1 MDRTLNAVENKV
13 RERVKGWAKGGVRE
27 PTFALTELFPYQGE
41 WTEEAYLAL
50 STNRLIELSEGR
62 LELLPMPSERH
73 QRIVRFLFL
82 MFYAFVSKEKLGE
95 VFFAPLKIKLWDGK
109 FREPDI
115 LFMTNENAEKRG
127 DQFWRGADLVVEVIS
142 PDDPD
147 RDVVTKREEYAEAGI
162 PEYWLVDP
170 RDASI
175 TVYVLPEGA
184 DVYEIHGRFTGDE
197 RATSRDLSGFGVTV
211 AEVFEA

>member
-1 MDRTLNAVENKV
+1 MKT
-13 RERVKGWAKGGVRE
+13 RVKEAVRHGVKDEVRE
-27 PTFALTELFPYQGE
+27 PTLAVTEFFPYQGE
-41 WTEEAYLAL
+41 WTEAAYLAL

-73 QRIVRFLFL
+73 QRIVRFLFRL
-82 MFYAFVSKEKLGE
+82 FDAFVLGRGLGE
-95 VFFAPLKIKLWDGK
+95 VFFAPLKIKLWEGK

-115 LFMTNENAEKRG
+115 LFMSNENAEKRG
-127 DQFWRGADLVVEVIS
+127 DQFWQGADLVVEVVS
-142 PDDPD
+142 PDDPN
-147 RDVVTKREEYAEAGI
+147 RDAVTKREEYAEAGI

-184 DVYEIHGRFTGDE
+184 DAYEVHGRFTSDE
-197 RATSRDLSGFGVTV
+197 RATSRDLSGLEVTV